1 MAIPSTGVRPIETR
15 SVADQVTAELRRSI
29 LCGSLEPG
37 REFSLR
43 EIAGMLNVSF
53 IPVREALKNLEGEG
67 LVITRPG
74 RSALVAPLDLD
85 DLHAIYRLRRTI
97 EPEIAG
103 RACLLLPE
111 GEFDRLDRLA
121 AGFGA
126 EHLGMDEIYD
136 AHHEFHMA
144 LLAPAA
150 SAWDVRLLGTL
161 WRAAERYI
169 RIGFGAL
176 DPDPDEHHRREE
188 AHGTLVDV
196 FRRRDP
202 EAASAAVRDHLNRN
216 EKLALRALGDRSA
229 NALTSTPERTTPKRT
244 RARRTSQD

>member
-1 MAIPSTGVRPIETR
+1 MAVPATGVRPIETR
-15 SVADQVTAELRRSI
+15 SVADQVTTELRRSI
-29 LCGSLEPG
+29 LCGSLQPG

-53 IPVREALKNLEGEG
+53 IPVREALKNLESEG

-103 RACLLLPE
+103 RACLLLPD
-111 GEFDRLDRLA
+111 GEFDRLDRLS
-121 AGFGA
+121 AGFGD

-176 DPDPDEHHRREE
+176 DPDPDEHLRREE

-202 EAASAAVRDHLNRN
+202 EVAAQAVREHLERN
-216 EKLALRALGDRSA
+216 EQLALRALGDQP
-229 NALTSTPERTTPKRT
+229 TSTPGPAGKQTVPRGP
-244 RARRTSQD
+244 RARRAPRD